1 MVDQLDAG
9 DLDDAMAIARIEARR
24 LAIQYD
30 LAHQPLHRRGRRAH
44 PLPRRTRNPPAR
56 KRLTIARNRRKLK
69 PRLKPVGTTKSA
81 RRRFS

>member
-1 MVDQLDAG
+1 MVNQLDAG
-9 DLDDAMAIARIEARR
+9 DLDDAMAIARIEAGG
-24 LAIQYD
+24 LGIQYD
-30 LAHQPLHRRGRRAH
+30 LSHQVLRRRGRAH
-44 PLPRRTRNPPAR
+44 RLPRPTRDPPAR